1 MNKRTKRTKMDADDH
16 VSEEDDN
23 DQENADEETTMSRR
37 MGRIL

>member
-1 MNKRTKRTKMDADDH
+1 MNERTKRTKMDVDGH

-23 DQENADEETTMSRR
+23 EQENADEGTTMSRR